1 MQRDD
6 ERPPSTGRPS
16 LLSKQ
21 QPADA
26 DRNNILNG
34 LEGKPARAAAVKTT
48 KRRAKFAMGAVAGV
62 ALLVL
67 AVGAFALLSGDHDA
81 EPALAH
87 AAAAAAATPITP
99 APAVEPAAP
108 APATAVIV
116 EETAAVSPAAD
127 NTRSLKDMLND
138 TPETAKQPPDELTAA
153 LERPHAAAT
162 AKAKPKLA
170 QAAEH
175 KKTEQR
181 AAKTTKV
188 AQKTEPAKAK
198 AKAAPD
204 SDVALLAALMAHVQA
219 GQPSKAPSTPAYQL
233 KQCGLQNEAGAAQCR
248 AHLCANAARK
258 EPECKNPAPV
268 KTASES

>member
-16 LLSKQ
+16 LLSKE

-34 LEGKPARAAAVKTT
+34 MEGKPTRGAALQAT
-48 KRRAKFAMGAVAGV
+48 KGRAKIAMLSIAGV
-62 ALLVL
+62 GLLGL
-67 AVGAFALLSGDHDA
+67 AAGAYSLLSGTHDA

-99 APAVEPAAP
+99 APAAEPIVEPAT
-108 APATAVIV
+108 ATIV

-138 TPETAKQPPDELTAA
+138 TPVAAKQPLDELTAA
-153 LERPHAAAT
+153 LERPHVKAAS
-162 AKAKPKLA
+162 KPKPKLA
-170 QAAEH
+170 QATEQ
-175 KKTEQR
+175 KKSEQR
-181 AAKTTKV
+181 AAKTTRV
-188 AQKTEPAKAK
+188 AQKTEAAKAK
-198 AKAAPD
+198 SKAAPD